1 MKQKQT
7 PKTDQK
13 INMGITQSIQDT
25 ITNVSEYIQYIVA
38 GHFCNSNHITDVG
51 YSKHFLDGLRSVKK
65 DGIATA
71 LLKCT
76 DLDAMI
82 ERITLFI
89 ESNIDIEKLKKSGH
103 AKSWDANLEVHEDQ
117 EERLAVI
124 REIVTKTLQVSS
136 KDKDDKTLADYI
148 YRLLGNILESQLGGF
163 MVSSDLPSGAPTP
176 MQFLKAHK
184 QAFLEHYLRN
194 TTHGLTF
201 CPEHDQEIVMDIPG
215 TLGIRLN
222 PEVHH
227 GNMSKV
233 LYFREDLKIHE
244 LSKEEIQVQMVK
256 SGKSLKAYDD
266 NEDRF
271 SLIEVEGPEGSLFEQ
286 KTIVFLYHL
295 KSVGS
300 REDFESHKFKDIY
313 RFTKNLQDSFKG
325 QRRICMGDYN
335 APEFDEG
342 TAHFGLKA
350 EHLPDYP
357 VRYGGDETDCHLLYG
372 FTNVTTYPESHIST
386 KERMADMKRNA
397 QAPRGKKGKR
407 TYYTERVVVDIP
419 EEVDFTSRLF
429 PQPQAGERLVTPHC
443 AGSFEGDVFTPDM
456 ENSWLSDHQALETE
470 VNGMPLKVFNTLS
483 DECSTSQPFKAELTA
498 DEIATADEEYTIIFR
513 DLINMIMAAHK
524 SK

>member
-1 MKQKQT
+1 
-7 PKTDQK
+7 
-13 INMGITQSIQDT
+13 MGIAQSIYYT
-25 ITNVSEYIQYIVA
+25 ISNVSQYVQYLVA
-38 GHFCNSNHITDVG
+38 GHFCYSTHITDVG
-51 YSKHFLDGLRSVKK
+51 YSKHFLDGLRSVEKAE
-65 DGIATA
+65 ISAA
-71 LLKCT
+71 LLKCA
-76 DLDAMI
+76 DLDAII

-89 ESNIDIEKLKKSGH
+89 ESYIDIERLKKSGH
-103 AKSWDANLEVHEDQ
+103 AKSWDADLEVPMDRED
-117 EERLAVI
+117 RLSVV
-124 REIVTKTLQVSS
+124 REIITKTLQVSS
-136 KDKDDKTLADYI
+136 TDKDDKTMADYI
-148 YRLLGNILESQLGGF
+148 FRLLSNILESQLGGF

-176 MQFLKAHK
+176 MQFLRVNK

-201 CPEHDQEIVMDIPG
+201 CPEHDQKIVTDIPG

-233 LYFREDLKIHE
+233 LYFGKDLEIRE

-256 SGKSLKAYDD
+256 FGKSLKAYDD

-271 SLIEVEGPEGSLFEQ
+271 SIIEVRGPKGSLFEH
-286 KTIVFLYHL
+286 KTIIFLYHL
-295 KSVGS
+295 KSVGA
-300 REDFESHKFKDIY
+300 RKDFESHKFKDIY
-313 RFTKNLQDSFKG
+313 RFTKDLQDSFKG

-335 APEFDEG
+335 APEFNEG
-342 TAHFGLKA
+342 MAHFDLKV

-397 QAPRGKKGKR
+397 QAPRGKHGKR
-407 TYYTERVVVDIP
+407 TYYTERVGVDIP
-419 EEVDFTSRLF
+419 EEVNFTSRLF
-429 PQPQAGERLVTPHC
+429 PQPPVGVRLMSPHC
-443 AGSFEGDVFTPDM
+443 EGSIEGDVFTPDM
-456 ENSWLSDHQALETE
+456 EKSWLSDHQALETE

-483 DECSTSQPFKAELTA
+483 DACSTPQSFKVELTA
-498 DEIATADEEYTIIFR
+498 DQITVADEEYTLIFR
-513 DLINMIMAAHK
+513 DLINTIMAAHK

>member
-1 MKQKQT
+1 
-7 PKTDQK
+7 
-13 INMGITQSIQDT
+13 MGITQSITKQ
-25 ITNVSEYIQYIVA
+25 ITSVSEYVHYIVA
-38 GHFCNSNHITDVG
+38 GYFCYSAHITDVG

-65 DGIATA
+65 EGIAAA
-71 LLKCT
+71 LLKCAY
-76 DLDAMI
+76 LDALI

-103 AKSWDANLEVHEDQ
+103 AKSWDSHLEVPEDR

-176 MQFLKAHK
+176 MQFLKEHK
-184 QAFLEHYLRN
+184 QTFLEHYLRN

-201 CPEHDQEIVMDIPG
+201 CPEHDQEIVTDIPG

-233 LYFREDLKIHE
+233 LYFREDLKIRE
-244 LSKEEIQVQMVK
+244 LCKEEIQVQMVK
-256 SGKSLKAYDD
+256 SGKSIVSYDD

-271 SLIEVEGPEGSLFEQ
+271 SLIEVEGPKGSLFEH

-300 REDFESHKFKDIY
+300 RKDFESDKFKNIY
-313 RFTKNLQDSFKG
+313 RFTKDLQDSFKG
-325 QRRICMGDYN
+325 ERRICMGDYN

-350 EHLPDYP
+350 EHLHDYP
-357 VRYGGDETDCHLLYG
+357 IRYGGDESDSHLLYG
-372 FTNVTTYPESHIST
+372 FTNVTTYPQSHIST

-397 QAPRGKKGKR
+397 QAPRGKHGKR

-419 EEVDFTSRLF
+419 EEVNFTSQLF
-429 PQPQAGERLVTPHC
+429 PQPQVGERLVTPHC
-443 AGSFEGDVFTPDM
+443 AGSITDGVFAPDM
-456 ENSWLSDHQALETE
+456 EKSWLSDHQALETV

-483 DECSTSQPFKAELTA
+483 DECSTSQPFKAGLTA
-498 DEIATADEEYTIIFR
+498 DEIAVADEEYTLIFR